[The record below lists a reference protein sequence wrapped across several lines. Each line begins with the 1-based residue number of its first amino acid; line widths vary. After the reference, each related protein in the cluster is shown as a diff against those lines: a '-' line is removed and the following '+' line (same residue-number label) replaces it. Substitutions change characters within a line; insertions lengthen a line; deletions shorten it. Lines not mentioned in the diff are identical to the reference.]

1 MALPTASAGSAV
13 EQPVAPS
20 EEPERLTAAG
30 RLEGRIAL
38 ITGGGTGIG
47 RSIALLFAREGA
59 KIVVAGRRSEPLQQ
73 VVNEIRALGRIATFS
88 RGDVTKTDRVE
99 LMVQGAI
106 FNFGGLD
113 ILVNA
118 AGCFHEGSVTDTD
131 EKRWDRVIGTNLKGA
146 YMVSRLAIPAMAKR
160 GGGSIINIASVFGL
174 VGMERGAA
182 YCASK
187 GGLIQL
193 TRAMA
198 LDSAAEQIRVN
209 AICPG
214 RVDTPMMHDDKGQPT
229 RLATAARLP
238 MGRPGTAEDV
248 AGLALYL
255 ASQDARWMTGCVLG
269 MDGGFL
275 AS

>member
-1 MALPTASAGSAV
+1 VFALPTAPAASAV
-13 EQPVAPS
+13 ES
-20 EEPERLTAAG
+20 EEPGHPAPAG

-47 RSIALLFAREGA
+47 RAIALIFAREGA
-59 KIVVAGRRSEPLQQ
+59 KVVVAGRRSEPLQQ
-73 VVNEIRALGRIATFS
+73 VVGEIRSQGATATFS
-88 RGDVTKTDRVE
+88 RGDVTRTERVE

-118 AGCFHEGSVTDTD
+118 AGCFIEGSVTDTD
-131 EKRWDRVIGTNLKGA
+131 EKRWDRIIGTNLKGA
-146 YMVSRLAIPAMAKR
+146 YMVSRLAIPAMRQR

-174 VGMERGAA
+174 TGMERGAA

-198 LDSAAEQIRVN
+198 LDCAPDRIRVN

-214 RVDTPMMHDDKGQPT
+214 QVDTPMMRDDKGRPT
-229 RLATAARLP
+229 RLAAASRLP

-248 AGLALYL
+248 AGLALFL
-255 ASQDARWMTGCVLG
+255 ASSEARYMTGAVLSV
-269 MDGGFL
+269 DGGFL

>member
-1 MALPTASAGSAV
+1 MPLPSAPGVASVTS
-13 EQPVAPS
+13 EAP
-20 EEPERLTAAG
+20 EHPAQAG

-47 RSIALLFAREGA
+47 RAIALLFAREGA
-59 KIVVAGRRSEPLQQ
+59 KVVVAGRRSEPLQE
-73 VVNEIRALGRIATFS
+73 VVNEIRALGATATFS
-88 RGDVTKTDRVE
+88 RGDVTRTERVE

-118 AGCFHEGSVTDTD
+118 AGCFYEGAVTDTD
-131 EKRWDRVIGTNLKGA
+131 EKRWDRIVGTNLKGA

-174 VGMERGAA
+174 TGMERGAA

-198 LDSAAEQIRVN
+198 LDCAAERIRVN

-214 RVDTPMMHDDKGQPT
+214 QVDTPMMRDDKGQPT
-229 RLATAARLP
+229 RLAQSARLP

-248 AGLALYL
+248 AGLALFL
-255 ASQDARWMTGCVLG
+255 ASPDSRWMTGGVLSV
-269 MDGGFL
+269 DGGFL